1 MIISSCV
8 NIGANGII
16 SFLFMVKLYSIVYIY
31 VPHIH
36 HLFFV
41 SEHSGCFPVSTTVN
55 CVAMSIVVHV
65 SFRIMVVSRYMLRSG
80 IAK

>member
-8 NIGANGII
+8 HIGANGII
-16 SFLFMVKLYSIVYIY
+16 SFFFIFILHYFILLMVKSYSIVYIY

-36 HLFFV
+36 HPFFLN
-41 SEHSGCFPVSTTVN
+41 EHSGCFPVLTTVN

-65 SFRIMVVSRYMLRSG
+65 SF
-80 IAK
+80 